1 MTGERVK
8 THVLVMCLA
17 STVALAQPA
26 QPSLVAA
33 PLEVEPNPSLNK
45 HELGM
50 RNAYFTMVELD
61 SGAIVTSKRETE
73 TALTETK
80 RQDFRDSDE
89 ALAQLAVK
97 AKTLYALHAWTDLT
111 TGKQLTL
118 HGRVVRDDG
127 KAMGAAVVQAP
138 LKGEK
143 PDKVMKKLA
152 KELLEQL
159 KLGALP
165 AQKEVAV
172 VPPPVE
178 TPPVE
183 VKKDPPPDFVP
194 PPPPPLV
201 DPIVR
206 DEDAGKRSAGK
217 ALFGTGVAVGVIG
230 GVLAGVGAGV
240 GYGVRRDANNQVL
253 PAGAA
258 TATTAR
264 TLNTAGIITAG
275 VGAAALAVGAILWGT
290 SKPPP
295 ATLSVAPVAGGAY
308 VQVGASF

>member
-1 MTGERVK
+1 MKTRV
-8 THVLVMCLA
+8 LMLCLA
-17 STVALAQPA
+17 SAVAVAQPA

-45 HELGM
+45 FELGM
-50 RNAYFTMVELD
+50 RNAYFTMVEVD

-97 AKTLYALHAWTDLT
+97 AKTLYALHSWSDLT
-111 TGKQLTL
+111 TAKQLTL

-127 KAMGAAVVQAP
+127 KAMRQAVVQLP

-152 KELLEQL
+152 KELLSQL
-159 KLGALP
+159 RLGDLP
-165 AQKEVAV
+165 AQKEVV
-172 VPPPVE
+172 VAPPPVE

-183 VKKDPPPDFVP
+183 VKKGPPPDFVP

-201 DPIVR
+201 DPIAR
-206 DEDAGKRSAGK
+206 DEDAAKRTAGK
-217 ALFGTGVAVGVIG
+217 ALFGAGLGVVVVG
-230 GVLAGVGAGV
+230 GVLAGVGAGM
-240 GYGVRRDANNQVL
+240 GYGVRKDSNQQVTVE
-253 PAGAA
+253 GAA

-264 TLNTAGIITAG
+264 TLNTAGIVAAG
-275 VGAAALAVGAILWGT
+275 VGGAAFVVGAILWGT
-290 SKPPP
+290 SKPAP
-295 ATLSVAPVAGGAY
+295 ATVSVTPLAGGAY

>member
-1 MTGERVK
+1 MK
-8 THVLVMCLA
+8 THVFVVCVA
-17 STVALAQPA
+17 STLAFAQPA

-33 PLEVEPNPSLNK
+33 PLEVDPNPSLNK
-45 HELGM
+45 YELGM
-50 RNAYFTMVELD
+50 RSAYFTMVELD

-89 ALAQLAVK
+89 ALAQLAQK

-127 KAMGAAVVQAP
+127 KAMKSAVVQLP

-143 PDKVMKKLA
+143 PDKVMKKLTKA
-152 KELLEQL
+152 LLDQL
-159 KLGALP
+159 SLGALP
-165 AQKEVAV
+165 AQKEVVAV
-172 VPPPVE
+172 QPPPIE

-201 DPIVR
+201 EARDTGAGQRAAGQGLFATGLAVAAAGGIV
-206 DEDAGKRSAGK
+206 AAIGGAVGGSVQPQQ
-217 ALFGTGVAVGVIG
+217 GTGFVRQADLNSVVTGRALTTAGFIGVGV
-230 GVLAGVGAGV
+230 
-240 GYGVRRDANNQVL
+240 
-253 PAGAA
+253 GAA
-258 TATTAR
+258 TA
-264 TLNTAGIITAG
+264 I
-275 VGAAALAVGAILWGT
+275 VGAIVWGT
-290 SKPPP
+290 APAKPR
-295 ATLSVAPVAGGAY
+295 TEISVTPVAGGAM
-308 VQVGASF
+308 VQVGGNF